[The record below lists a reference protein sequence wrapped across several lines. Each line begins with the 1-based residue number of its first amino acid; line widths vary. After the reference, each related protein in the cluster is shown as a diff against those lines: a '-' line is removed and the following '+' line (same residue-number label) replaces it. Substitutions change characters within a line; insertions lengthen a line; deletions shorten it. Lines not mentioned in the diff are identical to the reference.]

1 MEGKHEQQSPD
12 QGKRKLPMMMGGAA
26 AVLLAGYIGLCAW
39 VGAQGQVMPNVSVSG
54 MDLSGMTA
62 EEVTLT
68 VDSAE
73 SNLAGDVSVKLV
85 CGSWSGVLTGRQL
98 NIENNSIGPTAV
110 AAGREHFLT
119 QGFQYIRHLLG
130 GSTELSLNQVT
141 VRQEQPDLDA
151 LLEQMRREAGFDTT
165 QASYE
170 VKGDKLVMTKG
181 KTGLSIDRERVLFS
195 LTDAMA
201 EAYDQAMTGTEGQ
214 AQVVLDV
221 TDMTGQNPPEKPD
234 FQAIYD
240 AVHTEVKDAAMDPE
254 TYKIT
259 EEQNGVEFDRSALE
273 QA

>member
-1 MEGKHEQQSPD
+1 MEGKREQQSPD

-73 SNLAGDVSVKLV
+73 SKLAGDVSVKLV

-119 QGFQYIRHLLG
+119 QGF
-130 GSTELSLNQVT
+130 
-141 VRQEQPDLDA
+141 
-151 LLEQMRREAGFDTT
+151 
-165 QASYE
+165 
-170 VKGDKLVMTKG
+170 
-181 KTGLSIDRERVLFS
+181 
-195 LTDAMA
+195 
-201 EAYDQAMTGTEGQ
+201 
-214 AQVVLDV
+214 
-221 TDMTGQNPPEKPD
+221 
-234 FQAIYD
+234 
-240 AVHTEVKDAAMDPE
+240 
-254 TYKIT
+254 
-259 EEQNGVEFDRSALE
+259 
-273 QA
+273 